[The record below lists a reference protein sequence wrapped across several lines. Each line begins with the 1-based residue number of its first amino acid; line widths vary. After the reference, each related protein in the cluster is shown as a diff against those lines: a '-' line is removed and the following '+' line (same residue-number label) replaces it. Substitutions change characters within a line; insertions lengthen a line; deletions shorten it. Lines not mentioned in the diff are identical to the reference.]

1 MVSTLS
7 KTKFLA
13 MPESFGSGKRSITR
27 LIPTCFRTLSICL
40 EKFLPLIPSKKDS
53 SLLWKT
59 CWEQMAI
66 PFVLCPR
73 AAEILID
80 DQIRNLKKFHH
91 IYNVSHL
98 KLTTDNDFSK
108 FEMRNSLMYL
118 TPTTFQN
125 RHLLVKC
132 QYINSGHNLIMNEQ
146 SRILQEI
153 KVAFPSTP

>member
-1 MVSTLS
+1 MLPDLEYLLGEISPFDTFKEGQFIALKNMLGTNGHS
-7 KTKFLA
+7 ICI
-13 MPESFGSGKRSITR
+13 MPTGSGKS
-27 LIPTCFRTLSICL
+27 LIFY
-40 EKFLPLIPSKKDS
+40 FA
-53 SLLWKT
+53 SLLQPLPMFILAPT
-59 CWEQMAI
+59 
-66 PFVLCPR
+66 
-73 AAEILID
+73 EILID

>member
-1 MVSTLS
+1 MLGEISPFDTFKEGQFIALKNMLGTNGHS
-7 KTKFLA
+7 ICI
-13 MPESFGSGKRSITR
+13 MPTSSGKS
-27 LIPTCFRTLSICL
+27 LIFY
-40 EKFLPLIPSKKDS
+40 FA
-53 SLLWKT
+53 SLLQPLPMFILAPT
-59 CWEQMAI
+59 
-66 PFVLCPR
+66 
-73 AAEILID
+73 EILID

-108 FEMRNSLMYL
+108 SEMRNSLMYL

>member
-1 MVSTLS
+1 MLGEISPFDTFKEGQFIALKNMLGTNGHS
-7 KTKFLA
+7 ICI
-13 MPESFGSGKRSITR
+13 MPTGSGKS
-27 LIPTCFRTLSICL
+27 LIFY
-40 EKFLPLIPSKKDS
+40 FA
-53 SLLWKT
+53 SLLQPLPMFILAPT
-59 CWEQMAI
+59 
-66 PFVLCPR
+66 
-73 AAEILID
+73 EILID

-132 QYINSGHNLIMNEQ
+132 QYINSEHNLIMNEQ

>member
-1 MVSTLS
+1 M
-7 KTKFLA
+7 A
-13 MPESFGSGKRSITR
+13 IA
-27 LIPTCFRTLSICL
+27 
-40 EKFLPLIPSKKDS
+40 
-53 SLLWKT
+53 SLLQPLPMFILAPT
-59 CWEQMAI
+59 
-66 PFVLCPR
+66 
-73 AAEILID
+73 EILID